1 MSIHSSHQENVRL
14 SGHVVNVRYQSDESG
29 WFAADIEL
37 DAGNL
42 VRVTG
47 TSAIA
52 LAPDFAISVTG
63 KFVTNKYGQAFEAA
77 EVEASPP
84 RTALGI
90 RRYLSG
96 GTFTGIGTRTA
107 DAIVDHFGDQ
117 TLQILDHAPER
128 LSEVQGLGKKKREA
142 LAQAWVEQAAM
153 REIAIFA
160 LSQGITM
167 KQIRKIIAAYGAQA
181 ASVIKAD
188 PYRLYREIEGIGF
201 RTADAIARKLGVGF
215 ESPLR
220 IQAGLRY
227 TLEQA
232 TTAGHCC
239 LPGAELLQACGDSLT
254 YSDEGSSK
262 RIPDELLRRSIKEA
276 LKQGD
281 LVLDYLG
288 DVPCVFLPW
297 LHKAEDEIAKDL
309 QRLMQSPPRDQ
320 PPPGLIDS
328 IIQRA
333 ADSTGFILEPEQWDA
348 VATALGAKVCVIT
361 GGPGTGKTTIQ
372 KVLLAAFQE
381 RGWTTLLCAPTGKA
395 ANRMI
400 ESTGFEAKT
409 IHRLLEYKNG
419 VFTRNRDTPLDCDV
433 VCADEYSMPD
443 VPLTASLLQALPDH
457 ARLVLIGDV
466 DQIPSIG
473 PGNVLADIINSSA
486 VPVVRLTTVRRQA
499 AQSAIIRA
507 AHAIRQGIVPDLA
520 DFPSEDDISVV
531 YIDDSTEAVPAIMD
545 VLSAFVEN
553 DIARAE
559 IQIITPTNRGPA
571 GVHTINDAV
580 ADFMRD
586 EPPATGENDGPSE
599 AQHWPGNFSRFQPK
613 DRTINTKNNYELE
626 IFNGDI
632 GTVIGITD
640 VAAEEVARRT
650 GSVPPKDQ
658 KALQVQFAQGLI
670 PLLAEDLERL
680 MLAWVISIH
689 RSQGSEFNFL
699 IVTLC
704 MSHFVMLQRNLVYTA
719 ITRGKFNVV
728 LVVQR
733 RALEIAVANTSASRR
748 HTRLKQILRSNT
760 H

>member
-1 MSIHSSHQENVRL
+1 MSIHSSHKENVRL
-14 SGHVVNVRYQSDESG
+14 SGHVVNVRFQSEESG

-128 LSEVQGLGKKKREA
+128 LSEVKGLGKKKREA
-142 LAQAWVEQAAM
+142 LVQAWIEQTAM

-188 PYRLYREIEGIGF
+188 PYRLYREIDGIGF

-232 TTAGHCC
+232 TTAGHCG
-239 LPGAELLQACGDSLT
+239 LPGAELLQACGDALT
-254 YSDEGSSK
+254 YSNEGSTH
-262 RIPDELLRRSIKEA
+262 RIPTELLRQCIKSG

-281 LVLDYLG
+281 LILDYLG
-288 DVPCVFLPW
+288 EVPCIFLPW

-309 QRLMQSPPRDQ
+309 QRLMRFPPRDQ
-320 PPPGLIDS
+320 PAPGSIDS

-333 ADSTGFILEPEQWDA
+333 SDSTGFILEPEQWDA
-348 VATALGAKVCVIT
+348 VATALCSKVCVIT

-473 PGNVLADIINSSA
+473 PGNVLADLINSSV
-486 VPVVRLTTVRRQA
+486 VPVVRLTKVRRQA
-499 AQSAIIRA
+499 AHSAIIRA

-520 DFPSEDDISVV
+520 DFPSEEDISAV
-531 YIDDSTEAVPAIMD
+531 YIEDSTEVVPAIMD
-545 VLSAFVEN
+545 VLAAFVEN
-553 DIARAE
+553 DITKAE

-571 GVHTINDAV
+571 GVHAINEAV
-580 ADFMRD
+580 ADLMRD
-586 EPPATGENDGPSE
+586 EPAAEFQSAGLDEPLP
-599 AQHWPGNFSRFQPK
+599 WPGAFSRFQPR

-632 GTVIGITD
+632 GTVVGMTEIPADESTPGN
-640 VAAEEVARRT
+640 
-650 GSVPPKDQ
+650 GDQ
-658 KALQVQFAQGLI
+658 PQKPRKALQVQFTQGLI
-670 PLLAEDLERL
+670 PLLAEDLEKL

-699 IVTLC
+699 IVALC
-704 MSHFVMLQRNLVYTA
+704 MSHYVMLQRNLLYTA
-719 ITRGKFNVV
+719 ITRGKHHVV
-728 LVVQR
+728 LVTQR
-733 RALEIAVANTSASRR
+733 RALEIAVRNTSATRR
-748 HTRLKQILRSNT
+748 HTRLKQLLMSLT
-760 H
+760 Q

>member
-1 MSIHSSHQENVRL
+1 MRL
-14 SGHVVNVRYQSDESG
+14 SGHVVNVRYQSEESG
-29 WFAADIEL
+29 WFAADVEL

-47 TSAIA
+47 TSAVT
-52 LAPDFAISVTG
+52 LAPDFAVSVTG

-96 GTFTGIGTRTA
+96 GTFAGIGTRTA

-117 TLQILDHAPER
+117 TLQVLDHAPER
-128 LSEVQGLGKKKREA
+128 LSEIKGLGKKKRESFI
-142 LAQAWVEQAAM
+142 QAWTEQAAI

-167 KQIRKIIAAYGAQA
+167 KQIRKIIAVYGAQA
-181 ASVIKAD
+181 AAVIKAD
-188 PYRLYREIEGIGF
+188 PYRLYREIDGIGF

-232 TTAGHCC
+232 TTAGHCG
-239 LPGAELLQACGDSLT
+239 LPGKELLEACGDALT
-254 YSDEGSSK
+254 YSNEGLDH
-262 RIPDELLRRSIKEA
+262 RIPTELLRLSIKYS

-281 LVLDYLG
+281 LILDYIG
-288 DVPCVFLPW
+288 DVPCIFLPW
-297 LHKAEDEIAKDL
+297 LYRAEEEIANHLK
-309 QRLMQSPPRDQ
+309 RLHRSPPRDQ
-320 PPPGLIDS
+320 PPSESIDS

-333 ADSTGFILEPEQWDA
+333 STATGFILEPAQWEA
-348 VATALGAKVCVIT
+348 VATALSAKVCVIT

-419 VFTRNRDTPLDCDV
+419 VFTRNSDTPLDCDV

-486 VPVVRLTTVRRQA
+486 VPVVRLTKVRRQA

-507 AHAIRQGIVPDLA
+507 AHSIRQGIVPDLQN
-520 DFPSEDDISVV
+520 FPSEEDISVV

-545 VLSAFVEN
+545 VLSAFIEN
-553 DIARAE
+553 GTARAE

-571 GVHTINDAV
+571 GVHAINEAV
-580 ADFMRD
+580 ADIMRERPIPD
-586 EPPATGENDGPSE
+586 LDPEDPAENQP
-599 AQHWPGNFSRFQPK
+599 WPGPHSRFRPR

-632 GTVIGITD
+632 GTVVGLTEIP
-640 VAAEEVARRT
+640 AKEVLART
-650 GSVPPKDQ
+650 GNQTLKAQ
-658 KALQVQFAQGLI
+658 KALQVQFSQGLV
-670 PLLAEDLERL
+670 PLLADDLERL

-699 IVTLC
+699 IVPIC
-704 MSHFVMLQRNLVYTA
+704 MAHFVMLQRNLLYTA
-719 ITRGKFNVV
+719 ITRGKYDVV
-728 LVVQR
+728 LVAQR
-733 RALEIAVANTSASRR
+733 RALEIAVQNTSATRR
-748 HTRLKQILRSNT
+748 HTRLKQLLHSITQQLKHSFT
-760 H
+760 L